1 MMRSQQAE
9 AGPSTPVS
17 HRHRSTSSPITSSPL
32 HSPALSIHS
41 GLPTHVQAIHDFTPA
56 LLASTSVATNP
67 NMYLSFK
74 NGEVIRV
81 HARDATGW
89 WDGEIA
95 NAHSFVDGVADQGR
109 NGPRRGW
116 FPSNYV
122 REMGQDAV
130 SDHAMAISLFIDDSE
145 LSSTGTV

>member
-1 MMRSQQAE
+1 MSMRSQQAE
-9 AGPSTPVS
+9 AGPSSHVINRHGSTASSTRSAQPSPVL
-17 HRHRSTSSPITSSPL
+17 STHNEP
-32 HSPALSIHS
+32 
-41 GLPTHVQAIHDFTPA
+41 PTHVQAIHDFTPA
-56 LLASTSVATNP
+56 LLASTSVAANP

-95 NAHSFVDGVADQGR
+95 TAHSLVDGVDQMR
-109 NGPRRGW
+109 NGPRRGC

-122 REMGQDAV
+122 REMGNEAV
-130 SDHAMAISLFIDDSE
+130 SWA
-145 LSSTGTV
+145 LS